1 MPTQGRSACGKT
13 EWLKKWKCR
22 ESLCN
27 GLGWKYKMGYKN
39 PDNSP
44 RKGEGW
50 RRKAMRRTTTKW
62 RTSSNED
69 TTTKWI
75 TTTNITKIS
84 LEVFPSKVTSLEL
97 FYFKKN
103 DYRSVIIIAFIS
115 NIIYHMLVISI
126 FNKNDGWCWRYIK
139 RWVFLVMLLIHQWKP
154 LSNIKNESI

>member
-1 MPTQGRSACGKT
+1 MPTQGRSARGKT

-97 FYFKKN
+97 FYFKKMITEVSLLLPLYLILFIICWWFRYLIKMMADVEDILN
-103 DYRSVIIIAFIS
+103 DEF
-115 NIIYHMLVISI
+115 
-126 FNKNDGWCWRYIK
+126 FWWCCWYTNGSH
-139 RWVFLVMLLIHQWKP
+139 WAT
-154 LSNIKNESI
+154 